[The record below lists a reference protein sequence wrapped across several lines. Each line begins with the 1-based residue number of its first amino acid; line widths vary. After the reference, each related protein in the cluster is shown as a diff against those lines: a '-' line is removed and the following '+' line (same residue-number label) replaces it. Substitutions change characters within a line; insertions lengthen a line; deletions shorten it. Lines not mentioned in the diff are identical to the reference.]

1 MRPLRWI
8 LAAAALSA
16 SLPARAD
23 CPVGTSIKVDNDIP
37 GSGYSEDPAA
47 NFASDDTYAC
57 NKTYRYLTKYSGD
70 GSSKGKATWKPAIS
84 TTGWYRVETSYRQT
98 TNRTDSADYFLYDDL
113 GKVSHQI
120 VDQKNQ
126 GTNCTKKDL
135 GLLWCNAAGSCRL
148 VLDGNDGESASADIT
163 TFTLEGCDPS
173 QDAGQSPCAAIA
185 ANPSFEVCVETATSC
200 AGVFNAGEGCT
211 AYCAAAGM
219 VCVARFGG
227 NTGCSKESNNPIA
240 CDAQNG
246 NLSDWCECA
255 FLPGQ
260 DAGAAGAGG
269 SGQDAAIDSAGT
281 GGAQDA
287 SASAGSSGAAGAG
300 GTLGPPPGDGA
311 VAGSGGTSKNPG
323 GGYAVGDG
331 SDGGCACGAARHST
345 SWNDALAWLA
355 LGVLLKRRR
364 DAGARYPGSE
374 KDTA

>member
-1 MRPLRWI
+1 MRSFRWA
-8 LAAAALSA
+8 LAAAALST

-23 CPVGTSIKVDNDIP
+23 CPVGTAIKVDNDIA

-70 GSSKGKATWKPAIS
+70 GSSKGKATWKPGIS
-84 TTGWYRVETSYRQT
+84 TSGWYRVETSYRQT

-113 GKVSHQI
+113 GKVSHQV

-135 GLLWCNAAGSCRL
+135 GLAWCNAAGSCRL

-173 QDAGQSPCAAIA
+173 QDAGQSPCSAIA
-185 ANPSFEVCVETATSC
+185 SHSTFEVCVETATTC
-200 AGVFNAGEGCT
+200 AGVFTAGEGC
-211 AYCAAAGM
+211 AAFCAAAGM
-219 VCVARFGG
+219 ICVARFGG

-255 FLPGQ
+255 FAGGQ
-260 DAGAAGAGG
+260 DAGSAEAGG
-269 SGQDAAIDSAGT
+269 SGEDAAIDSAGA

-287 SASAGSSGAAGAG
+287 SAGSGGAAGAG
-300 GTLGPPPGDGA
+300 GMLGPPPADGA
-311 VAGSGGTSKNPG
+311 AGASGGTSKNPG
-323 GGYAVGDG
+323 GGYAVGEG
-331 SDGGCACGAARHST
+331 SESGCACGAAGRSAQG
-345 SWNDALAWLA
+345 ALAMALIA
-355 LGVLLKRRR
+355 LGFLSSRRR
-364 DAGARYPGSE
+364 RGG
-374 KDTA
+374 